1 LETLVAVPTVVELAD
16 SMVALKVVD
25 LAEMMDKL
33 KVVA

>member
-1 LETLVAVPTVVELAD
+1 LETLVAVLTVVELAD
-16 SMVALKVVD
+16 SKVALKVVD